1 VDVDKRVLDELIAL
15 MQRDG
20 LDRLR
25 VAFGDLDLDLRMTA
39 SGTAVVTPAHGDPA
53 LHTPQGALSANSP
66 VEAAANIK
74 KVPAPLV
81 GVFYRS
87 PAPGAKPFVEVG
99 DEVVEGQ
106 VLCIL
111 EAMKLMNEIV
121 SEHSGKI
128 ERICVNDGQLVTLHQ
143 ELFWIE
149 T

>member
-1 VDVDKRVLDELIAL
+1 VELSKKTLDELIEV

-20 LDRLR
+20 LERLR
-25 VAFGDLDLDLRMTA
+25 VEYQGLDLDLRM
-39 SGTAVVTPAHGDPA
+39 SPARPTSPA
-53 LHTPQGALSANSP
+53 PTLAPAPAG
-66 VEAAANIK
+66 VEAPPEPRSAEAPANVR
-74 KVPAPLV
+74 KVLAPLI
-81 GVFYRS
+81 GVFYRTA
-87 PAPGAKPFVEVG
+87 APGAPPFVNLG
-99 DEVVEGQ
+99 DTVTSGQ

-128 ERICVNDGQLVTLHQ
+128 VRICANPGDLVSLQQ

>member
-1 VDVDKRVLDELIAL
+1 MDVDKRLLDELIAL

-25 VAFGDLDLDLRMTA
+25 VAFGDLDLDLRMSLATPSVAAPVQAGA
-39 SGTAVVTPAHGDPA
+39 SARPPAQLP
-53 LHTPQGALSANSP
+53 SAAQTEVP
-66 VEAAANIK
+66 ANIK

-87 PAPGAKPFVEVG
+87 PAPAAKPFVEVG
-99 DEVVEGQ
+99 DEVVAGQ

-121 SEHSGKI
+121 SEHSGKVA
-128 ERICVNDGQLVTLHQ
+128 RVCANDGQLVSLHQ

>member
-1 VDVDKRVLDELIAL
+1 MDVDKQLLDELIAL

-25 VAFGDLDLDLRMTA
+25 VAHGDLDLDLRMSAPAAPGAAGSPEHTA
-39 SGTAVVTPAHGDPA
+39 GPAPA
-53 LHTPQGALSANSP
+53 TSSPANDDEPPSN
-66 VEAAANIK
+66 VRR
-74 KVPAPLV
+74 VPAPLI
-81 GVFYRS
+81 GVFYRA
-87 PAPGAKPFVEVG
+87 PAPGVKPFVDVG
-99 DEVVEGQ
+99 DTVVEGQ

-111 EAMKLMNEIV
+111 GAMKLMNEIV

-128 ERICVNDGQLVTLHQ
+128 VKICAGDGQLVSLHQ

>member
-1 VDVDKRVLDELIAL
+1 LDVDKELLDELIAL

-25 VAFGDLDLDLRMTA
+25 VATGDLDLDLRMSAPAVGGHTA
-39 SGTAVVTPAHGDPA
+39 PAPAVPASSPKAVPSAVHVPA
-53 LHTPQGALSANSP
+53 NVQK
-66 VEAAANIK
+66 VE
-74 KVPAPLV
+74 APLV
-81 GVFYRS
+81 GVFYRA

-99 DEVVEGQ
+99 DDVVAGQ
-106 VLCIL
+106 VLCII

-121 SEHSGKI
+121 AELSGRVAK
-128 ERICVNDGQLVTLHQ
+128 ICVNDGQLVSLHQ

>member
-1 VDVDKRVLDELIAL
+1 MELSKKTLDELIAV

-20 LDRLR
+20 LERLR
-25 VAFGDLDLDLRMTA
+25 VEYQDLDLDLRMSPGRPSPLA
-39 SGTAVVTPAHGDPA
+39 QPPGPSRAGNEPPAEPA
-53 LHTPQGALSANSP
+53 AP
-66 VEAAANIK
+66 EAAANVR
-74 KVPAPLV
+74 KVLAPLI
-81 GVFYRS
+81 GVFYRT
-87 PAPGAKPFVEVG
+87 PAPGAAAFVNMG
-99 DEVVEGQ
+99 DTVVSGQ

-128 ERICVNDGQLVTLHQ
+128 VRICANPGDLVTLQQ